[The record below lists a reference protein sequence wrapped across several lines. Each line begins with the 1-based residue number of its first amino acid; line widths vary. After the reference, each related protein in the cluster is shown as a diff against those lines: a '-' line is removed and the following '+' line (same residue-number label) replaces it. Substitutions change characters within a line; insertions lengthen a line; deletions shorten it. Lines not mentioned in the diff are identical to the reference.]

1 MMSKKITLLPLSMI
15 FAFVLAG
22 CSQTI
27 DEPDI
32 QITAPEQMYQNAQE
46 ALDTGNML
54 KATRILEALESRY
67 PFGPQATQ
75 VQLDLIY
82 AYYRQ
87 ANNEQ
92 ALASIDRFLRLNP
105 THTDIDYVYYMRG
118 LANMQSDE
126 NMFHDMLDIDRSDR
140 DPQFAKQAFKD
151 FKQLISAKPN
161 SHYAA
166 DAQLRMQALKNRLAK
181 HHIAIAQYYLAR
193 EIYVGAINR
202 SKEVLVSF
210 NDTSSTT
217 KALEIMQAAYTAL
230 NQDDLAAK
238 TAKIIEQNKN

>member
-1 MMSKKITLLPLSMI
+1 MMSKKITLLPISMVFALVLS
-15 FAFVLAG
+15 G

-27 DEPDI
+27 DEPEI
-32 QITAPEQMYQNAQE
+32 QITAPEQMYQQAQD

-54 KATRILEALESRY
+54 KATRVLEALESRY

-87 ANNEQ
+87 ANSEQ

-126 NMFHDMLDIDRSDR
+126 NMFHEMLEIDRSDR

-151 FKQLISAKPN
+151 FKQLIAAQPDSL
-161 SHYAA
+161 YAA

-181 HHIAIAQYYLAR
+181 HHIAIAQYYLER

-202 SKEVLVSF
+202 AKEVLVSF

-217 KALEIMQAAYTAL
+217 QALQIMQSAYTAL
-230 NQDDLAAK
+230 KQDDLAQK
-238 TAKIIEQNKN
+238 ITTIIEQNQ

>member
-1 MMSKKITLLPLSMI
+1 MMSKKITLLPISMI
-15 FAFVLAG
+15 FALVLSG

-27 DEPDI
+27 DEPEI
-32 QITAPEQMYQNAQE
+32 QITAPEQMYQQAQA

-87 ANNEQ
+87 ANSEQ

-105 THTDIDYVYYMRG
+105 THNDIDYVYYMRG

-126 NMFHDMLDIDRSDR
+126 NMFHEMLDIDRSDR

-151 FKQLISAKPN
+151 FKQLIVAQPN
-161 SHYAA
+161 SLYAA

-181 HHIAIAQYYLAR
+181 HHIAIAQYYLER

-202 SKEVLVSF
+202 AKEVLVSF

-217 KALEIMQAAYTAL
+217 QALQIMQSAYLAL
-230 NQDDLAAK
+230 KQDDLAQK
-238 TAKIIEQNKN
+238 ITTIIEQNQ

>member
-1 MMSKKITLLPLSMI
+1 MLKKLILLPISMFFAVALS
-15 FAFVLAG
+15 G

-27 DEPDI
+27 DEPEVH
-32 QITAPEQMYQNAQE
+32 ITAPEQMYQNAQE

-67 PFGPQATQ
+67 PFGPQAVQ

-82 AYYRQ
+82 TYYRQ

-105 THTDIDYVYYMRG
+105 THPDIDYVYYMRG

-126 NMFHDMLDIDRSDR
+126 NMFHEMLNIDRSDR

-151 FKQLISAKPN
+151 FKQLIIAKPD

-166 DAQLRMQALKNRLAK
+166 DAEMRMLALKNRLAK
-181 HHIAIAQYYLAR
+181 HHIAIAQYYLER

-202 SKEVLVSF
+202 AKEVLVSF
-210 NDTSSTT
+210 NDSSSTT
-217 KALEIMQAAYTAL
+217 QALKIMQASYIAL
-230 NQDDLAAK
+230 KQTDLAEK
-238 TAKIIEQNKN
+238 TAKIISQNTK

>member
-1 MMSKKITLLPLSMI
+1 MSKKITLLPLSMI

-105 THTDIDYVYYMRG
+105 THADIDYVYYMRG

-181 HHIAIAQYYLAR
+181 HHIAIAQYYLER

-217 KALEIMQAAYTAL
+217 QALKIMQAAYTAL